1 MSSVAKSRPL
11 GALLAL
17 GALVAAC
24 TRAPPPSG
32 TFAADPGFV
41 GEGGAYPVHLRDDRG
56 AEVSVRAEPQRIV
69 ALLPSHTET
78 LFALGVGSRVVGV
91 DDYSDWP
98 PEAARLPKLGSLY
111 DARLEALL
119 SLKPDLVL
127 VSESSGAAGPLA
139 KSGLTVWAGSA
150 RTFDDIFRVIDTI
163 GQLVGRG
170 PEATR
175 LSRRVG
181 DEITAVENRLRGQ
194 ARVRVYYELDAT
206 PYTVG
211 PRSFI
216 GVMLAKAGGEDIVPA
231 DLGDFPKISPEA
243 VIAGNPSIILGA
255 SLDEIRARPGW
266 DKIAAVRVGRV
277 YKLPTA
283 EAQLIAR
290 PGPRIA
296 EGVRA
301 LARRLHPE
309 VEL

>member
-1 MSSVAKSRPL
+1 MKGRCVGSV
-11 GALLAL
+11 LLAV
-17 GALVAAC
+17 GTLVAAC
-24 TRAPPPSG
+24 TRAPPPPG
-32 TFAADPGFV
+32 TVAADRASV
-41 GEGGAYPVHLRDDRG
+41 GEGGVYPVHLPDDRG
-56 AEVSVRAEPQRIV
+56 VAVTVRAEPQRIV

-78 LFALGVGSRVVGV
+78 LFALGLGARVVGV
-91 DDYSDWP
+91 DDSSDWP
-98 PEAARLPKLGSLY
+98 TEASRLPKLGSLY

-127 VSESSGAAGPLA
+127 LSESSGAAGPLE

-150 RTFDDIFRVIDTI
+150 RMFDDIFRVIATI
-163 GQLVGRG
+163 GQLTGRG

-175 LSRRVG
+175 LSQRLG
-181 DEITAVENRLRGQ
+181 DEIATVENSVRGQ

-216 GVMLAKAGGEDIVPA
+216 GAMLAKAGGEDIVPA

-266 DKIAAVRVGRV
+266 DRIAAVRGGRV

-296 EGVRA
+296 EGLRA

-309 VEL
+309 VEP